1 MALFLLVPFHVSN
14 FLQCIFLVFNS
25 LNCSMSMV
33 NSLWLLCCLD
43 GERESEDLSLVTV
56 LFCSRCVRAW
66 IRARFMILMN
76 GEDSFEVCGILGTLL
91 SGVGI

>member
-25 LNCSMSMV
+25 LNCSMSMA

-43 GERESEDLSLVTV
+43 GERERRSFTCHCSV
-56 LFCSRCVRAW
+56 LFQVRAS
-66 IRARFMILMN
+66 L
-76 GEDSFEVCGILGTLL
+76 DSC
-91 SGVGI
+91 